1 LLDLMRK
8 HARNWIMKVLLGI
21 IIVVF
26 VFYFGSLGRGRQA
39 EIVATVDGK
48 AIGYADLQK
57 EYQTLVQFYR
67 QRLGAMMT
75 DEMVKELN
83 LKQKALDNL
92 VQQAMILQKAKE
104 LKLAVTDRDVQD
116 AIMATPAFRR
126 GGVFDEK
133 IYNQVL
139 RLNKLTPEEF
149 ESFQK
154 NALIMTRFVNLIQDG
169 VKVSDRDV
177 HDLYRFQNEK
187 MDLRFIRISPKD
199 FRSKVSPGLKELE
212 EYLKEH
218 GNKFRTAEQ
227 IQVKYIVFSGAD
239 HASTARITDVDI
251 ADYYDR
257 HADQFKK
264 TGSKPVPLSEA
275 KTRIM
280 AELRQIRGMQMA
292 SDAAKK
298 AHDAIYQSEDFD
310 GYASK
315 NGLKHHTTAFFTAA
329 NPPDELG
336 QINDLAKVIFSL
348 QKDETGKVLSDSKA
362 YYLFKVVAKKPAFV
376 PTLPEVRTQV
386 EKAYVD
392 EASIRMAKQEAETVL
407 NRLKKGESFN
417 QVVQEKG
424 LQVFET
430 GFILPGA
437 AIPKLGSSPELNEA
451 LFPLTVNKP
460 YPDRVFPADG
470 DFIVLQLKERA
481 GFDDREFSGKKEVLK
496 KNLIERRKNDV
507 LQAWVEGTKAA
518 MMKDGRLTIQ
528 KDLKEI

>member
-39 EIVATVDGK
+39 EIVATVDGRT
-48 AIGYADLQK
+48 IGYVDLQK
-57 EYQTLVQFYR
+57 EHQNLVQFYR
-67 QRLGAMMT
+67 QRLGGMMT
-75 DEMVKELN
+75 DEMMKGLN
-83 LKQKALDNL
+83 LRQQALDNL
-92 VQQAMILQKAKE
+92 VRQAIILQKAKE
-104 LKLAVTDRDVQD
+104 LNLTVTDRDVQD
-116 AIMATPAFRR
+116 SIIATPAFRR
-126 GGVFDEK
+126 GGVFDERT
-133 IYNQVL
+133 YNQVL

-149 ESFQK
+149 ESYQK
-154 NALIMTRFVNLIQDG
+154 NALIMTRFVSLIQDG

-187 MDLRFIRISPKD
+187 MNIRFIRISPTD
-199 FRSKVSPGLKELE
+199 FRTKVAPGEKELE
-212 EYLKEH
+212 AYLKEH
-218 GNKFRTAEQ
+218 GSKFRTAEQ
-227 IQVKYIVFSGAD
+227 VQVKYIVFSGAD
-239 HASTARITDVDI
+239 HASSARITDADI

-264 TGSKPVPLSEA
+264 SGSKAVPLPEA
-275 KTRIM
+275 KTRIV
-280 AELRQIRGMQMA
+280 AELRQVIGMQTA

-310 GYASK
+310 GYAEK
-315 NGLKHHTTAFFTAA
+315 NGLKHYTTAFFTAA
-329 NPPDELG
+329 NPPDALK
-336 QINDLAKVIFSL
+336 QIGDLDKMIFSL
-348 QKDETGKVLSDSKA
+348 QKDETSRVLADSKA
-362 YYLFKVVAKKPAFV
+362 YYLVKLVARKPASI
-376 PTLPEVRTQV
+376 PALPEVRPQV

-392 EASIRMAKQEAETVL
+392 EESIRLARQEAETVL
-407 NRLKKGESFN
+407 GRLKNGEAFSR
-417 QVVQEKG
+417 VVQEKG

-451 LFPLTVNKP
+451 LFPLTVSKP
-460 YPDRVFPADG
+460 YPDRIIFADG
-470 DFIVLQLKERA
+470 HFNVLQLKERA
-481 GFDDREFSGKKEVLK
+481 GLEERDFAGKKETLK
-496 KNLIERRKNDV
+496 KNLLERRKSDV